1 MTVLDLRDPVR
12 LVPAAARPGPIVESG
27 RKWLYLSRGPLTVGL
42 DGIAL
47 LVAFLVGSV
56 VRTATVGASEGPSSV
71 TVSFLHEA
79 PYVVVFLMTM
89 GAYGLHGRSVRRIRR
104 SWFLDFGQLTHSL
117 ATATVVT
124 AAVSAGLRRVAGLPK
139 LGWFEVIAMAVPAL
153 TLVPA
158 ARGVGTLLFRRP
170 GAIRARVAVV
180 GAPPEA
186 DRVVRRIRRVA
197 DLQFVGLVT
206 DIGADTGPSNEV
218 LGGIMDLP
226 EICRRSALDRVFV
239 TSNGHDADR
248 LDGILRRLP
257 RGVQVSIVPTFSELL
272 TWQSQVE
279 DLDGMTIMEIPA
291 AQLSP
296 ARKAAKRT
304 LDLTCSALLLALVA
318 PVMIVIAVGVK
329 LTSRGPVLFRQERIG
344 HRSRPFHIV
353 KFRTMRT
360 GADAAKS
367 LLLSDSDGESP
378 LFKMRLDPR
387 ITRFGRFLRHTSL
400 DELPQLLNVLRGQM
414 ALVGPRPL
422 IPEESACFDDWAA
435 RRFEVKPGM
444 TGLWQVSG
452 RSDLPFEE
460 LRQLDYAYA
469 ASWSLWWDLKILSQ
483 TPASVLRGR
492 GAY

>member
-1 MTVLDLRDPVR
+1 MTVLDIREPVY
-12 LVPAAARPGPIVESG
+12 LAPARPAPIIAS
-27 RKWLYLSRGPLTVGL
+27 SRRRRDRSIGTLTAVL
-42 DGIAL
+42 DAFAL
-47 LVAFLVGSV
+47 LAAFVVGTF
-56 VRTATVGASEGPSSV
+56 VRITTTGASEGPRSLSV
-71 TVSFLHEA
+71 SLFREA
-79 PYVVVFLMTM
+79 PYVVVFLLAMS
-89 GAYGLHGRSVRRIRR
+89 AYGLRGRSVRRVRQ

-117 ATATVVT
+117 ASATVASV
-124 AAVSAGLRRVAGLPK
+124 AISAGLRRVLGLPK
-139 LGWFEVIAMAVPAL
+139 LGWFEVIALAVPAL
-153 TLVPA
+153 TVVPA
-158 ARGVGTLLFRRP
+158 VRIAGTKALFRR
-170 GAIRARVAVV
+170 RAAVRTRVAVV
-180 GAPPEA
+180 GASPEA
-186 DRVVRRIRRVA
+186 DRVVRRIRRVS

-206 DIGADTGPSNEV
+206 DIGFGTDQAGPV

-226 EICRRSALDRVFV
+226 EICRRGDLDRVFV
-239 TSNGHDADR
+239 TSNGHDAER

-279 DLDGMTIMEIPA
+279 DLDGMTIMEIPP
-291 AQLSP
+291 AQLSL
-296 ARKAAKRT
+296 ARRAAKRT
-304 LDLTCSALLLALVA
+304 LDITCSAVVLTLVA
-318 PVMIVIAVGVK
+318 PVMLAIAVGVK
-329 LTSRGPVLFRQERIG
+329 LTSPGPVLFRQERVG
-344 HRSRPFHIV
+344 HRGRSFNIV

-360 GADAAKS
+360 GADQAKA
-367 LLLSDSDGESP
+367 LLMSENDGDGP
-378 LFKMRLDPR
+378 MFKMRVDPR
-387 ITRFGRFLRHTSL
+387 ITRFGGFLRKTSL

-422 IPEESACFDDWAA
+422 VPEESACFDDWAA

-460 LRQLDYAYA
+460 LRQLDYTYA

>member
-1 MTVLDLRDPVR
+1 MTIFELREPVT
-12 LVPAAARPGPIVESG
+12 LVPARSVTDES
-27 RKWLYLSRGPLTVGL
+27 RRIWLDRSRATLTVSL
-42 DGIAL
+42 DAFAL
-47 LVAFLVGSV
+47 IVAFAVG
-56 VRTATVGASEGPSSV
+56 ATVRIVTMGAREGPTSI
-71 TVSFLHEA
+71 TVSLLREA
-79 PYVVVFLMTM
+79 PYVVVFLLVM
-89 GAYGLHGRSVRRIRR
+89 GAYGLYGRSVRRVRR
-104 SWFLDFGQLTHSL
+104 SWFLDFGQLAHGLASSTV
-117 ATATVVT
+117 ATA
-124 AAVSAGLRRVAGLPK
+124 AISAGLHRIAGLPK
-139 LGWFEVIAMAVPAL
+139 LGWFEAIAMAVPAL

-158 ARGVGTLLFRRP
+158 TRGIGTMLLLRHTTV
-170 GAIRARVAVV
+170 RARVAVV
-180 GAPPEA
+180 GASPEA
-186 DRVVRRIRRVA
+186 DRIVRRLRGVT
-197 DLQFVGLVT
+197 DLEFVGLVT
-206 DIGADTGPSNEV
+206 DIGVDTDHAGPV

-226 EICRRSALDRVFV
+226 EICRRSGLDRVFV

-257 RGVQVSIVPTFSELL
+257 RSVAVSIVPTFSELL

-296 ARKAAKRT
+296 ARQAAKRT
-304 LDLTCSALLLALVA
+304 LDVTCSAVLLTLLA
-318 PVMIVIAVGVK
+318 PVMIAIAIGVK
-329 LTSRGPVLFRQERIG
+329 LSSAGPVLFRQERIG
-344 HRSRPFHIV
+344 HRGRSFNIV
-353 KFRTMRT
+353 KFRTMRSD
-360 GADAAKS
+360 ADAAKA
-367 LLLSDSDGESP
+367 LLLSENECDGP
-378 LFKMRLDPR
+378 VFKMRLDPR
-387 ITRFGRFLRHTSL
+387 ITRFGRFLRKTSL

-422 IPEESACFDDWAA
+422 VPEESACFDDWAA

-460 LRQLDYAYA
+460 LRQLDYVYA

>member
-1 MTVLDLRDPVR
+1 MTLLDLREPVY
-12 LVPAAARPGPIVESG
+12 LVPAARPAARVEARP
-27 RKWLYLSRGPLTVGL
+27 RWLDRSLGTLTVGL
-42 DGIAL
+42 DAIAL
-47 LVAFLVGSV
+47 LVAFTVGSV
-56 VRTATVGASEGPSSV
+56 VRTTTMGATEGPTSL
-71 TVSFLHEA
+71 TVSLLHEA
-79 PYVVVFLMTM
+79 PYIVVFLLAM
-89 GAYGLHGRSVRRIRR
+89 GAYGLRGRSVRRVRR
-104 SWFLDFGQLTHSL
+104 SWFLDFGQLAHSL
-117 ATATVVT
+117 ASATVATV
-124 AAVSAGLRRVAGLPK
+124 AISAGMRRVAGLPK
-139 LGWFEVIAMAVPAL
+139 LGWFEAIAMAVPAL
-153 TLVPA
+153 TFVPA
-158 ARGVGTLLFRRP
+158 VRGIGTTLFRRS
-170 GAIRARVAVV
+170 AVRSRVAVV
-180 GAPPEA
+180 GSSPEA

-197 DLQFVGLVT
+197 DLQFVGLIT
-206 DIGADTGPSNEV
+206 DIGIGTDQAGPV

-226 EICRRSALDRVFV
+226 EICRRGDLDRVFV
-239 TSNGHDADR
+239 TSDGHDAER
-248 LDGILRRLP
+248 LNGILRRLP

-291 AQLSP
+291 AQLSL
-296 ARKAAKRT
+296 ARRAAKRT
-304 LDLTCSALLLALVA
+304 LDVTCSALLLTLVA
-318 PVMIVIAVGVK
+318 PVMLAIAVGVK
-329 LTSRGPVLFRQERIG
+329 LTSPGPVLFRQERIG
-344 HRSRPFHIV
+344 HRGRSFNIV
-353 KFRTMRT
+353 KFRTMRI
-360 GADAAKS
+360 GADQAKA
-367 LLLSDSDGESP
+367 LLLAESDGDGP

-387 ITRFGRFLRHTSL
+387 ITRFGRFLRQTSL

-422 IPEESACFDDWAA
+422 IAEESACFDDWAA